1 MTITEIAPAE
11 AARYLENGSAVLVD
25 VRTPVEFAAFH
36 ATPALNIPL
45 DRLAEDA
52 LRTACGSK
60 RLLFICQSGTRGGKA
75 CEAAAKM
82 GFSPTNVTGGTV
94 AWGAGGFSVQRG
106 KQVMSLERQVRIAA
120 GALVALGTLA
130 AILVSNIFLAIP
142 LIVGSGLV
150 FAGITDTCFMG
161 MQLAKMPWN
170 QRPASACST
179 VPAKQ

>member
-11 AARYLENGSAVLVD
+11 AARYLKNGSAILVD
-25 VRTPVEFAAFH
+25 VRTPVEFAALH

-45 DRLAEDA
+45 DRLADDV
-52 LRTACGSK
+52 LGTACGSK

-82 GFSPTNVTGGTV
+82 GLLPTNVAGGTA
-94 AWGAGGFSVQRG
+94 AWAAEGLSVQRG

-130 AILVSNIFLAIP
+130 AILFSNLYFLAIP
-142 LIVGSGLV
+142 L
-150 FAGITDTCFMG
+150 
-161 MQLAKMPWN
+161 
-170 QRPASACST
+170 
-179 VPAKQ
+179 